1 MSWTEVLLK
10 LISAYLLG
18 SLSGSLILGRLRGVD
33 VRQLGSGNAGGTNAF
48 RAQGWRF
55 ALAVVLVDV
64 GKGLLAVWLAQGGV
78 AEPALALR
86 IGLAASA
93 AVVLG
98 HVWPVFFGFK
108 GGKGAATLI
117 GALGMLWPLV
127 LLPLLVVWLLT
138 MMLTGFVGLSTML
151 GAIALIPLVWWIAP
165 DADRMLWLGTAV
177 SIALFLVFTHRSN
190 IQRMRNGSEN
200 RFERIRVI
208 GRWLERGR

>member
-48 RAQGWRF
+48 RTQGWRF

-64 GKGLLAVWLAQGGV
+64 GKGLLAVWVAQRGV
-78 AEPALALR
+78 AEPGLALR
-86 IGLAASA
+86 IGLAVSA

-127 LLPLLVVWLLT
+127 LLPLLVVWLLS

-151 GAIALIPLVWWIAP
+151 GGIALIPVVWWTAP
-165 DADRMLWLGTAV
+165 DADRMLWLGAAV
-177 SIALFLVFTHRSN
+177 SIALFLAFTHRSN
-190 IQRMRNGSEN
+190 IQRMRDGSEN
-200 RFERIRVI
+200 RFERIRII
-208 GRWLERGR
+208 GRWLERAR